1 MFTSCSF
8 WNLSPNKIVLELK
21 KMKEIEEKL
30 IASCGDV
37 ERNILTD
44 DREANSKMVNEICD
58 RMRAGCW
65 VAFDRKY
72 YRPLDLFWF
81 VCDVN
86 NKFPNLMNLDAVYDY
101 VRQYSEWVNG
111 ATEEAVKNLV
121 AELDKKD

>member
-1 MFTSCSF
+1 
-8 WNLSPNKIVLELK
+8 
-21 KMKEIEEKL
+21 MKEIEDKLERTIL
-30 IASCGDV
+30 IASSGNV

-44 DREANSKMVNEICD
+44 DREVNSKMVNEICD
-58 RMRAGCW
+58 RMRAGSW

-86 NKFPNLMNLDAVYDY
+86 SKFPNLINLDAVYDY

-111 ATEEAVKNLV
+111 ATGEAMKYLV
-121 AELDKKD
+121 AMFDRKD